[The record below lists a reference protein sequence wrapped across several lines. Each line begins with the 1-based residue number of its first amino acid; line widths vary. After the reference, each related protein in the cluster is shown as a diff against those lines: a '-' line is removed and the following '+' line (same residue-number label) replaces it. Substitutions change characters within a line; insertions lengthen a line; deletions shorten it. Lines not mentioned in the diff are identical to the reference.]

1 MRYKEVQVFKMVSKE
16 ILPFQQVGSAGG
28 RETCS
33 CGLKAFRVCRPLST
47 EQLKLC
53 FPPYC

>member
-16 ILPFQQVGSAGG
+16 ILPFQQVASAGG